1 MVIRKNKVE
10 ILKDA
15 TGRQKDIPSGRIFS
29 AIENIRCNR
38 RCGTIL
44 QSMAYSNDISSETE
58 VVTMNPKLPYY
69 MTYPMPLAYDDER
82 MERRDYE
89 YMKSLYPDTAKK
101 VLPYVE
107 EECDRNEYPC
117 SMIYDEYPDRLSL
130 RLMRNRIFDKVVSQE
145 KMDPQDWL
153 RNLIEVMLY
162 QELFKRRSD
171 DRRNRRKFY

>member
-1 MVIRKNKVE
+1 
-10 ILKDA
+10 
-15 TGRQKDIPSGRIFS
+15 
-29 AIENIRCNR
+29 
-38 RCGTIL
+38 
-44 QSMAYSNDISSETE
+44 
-58 VVTMNPKLPYY
+58 MNPKLPYY

-130 RLMRNRIFDKVVSQE
+130 RLMRNRIFDKVVS
-145 KMDPQDWL
+145 
-153 RNLIEVMLY
+153 
-162 QELFKRRSD
+162 
-171 DRRNRRKFY
+171 RNRRKFY